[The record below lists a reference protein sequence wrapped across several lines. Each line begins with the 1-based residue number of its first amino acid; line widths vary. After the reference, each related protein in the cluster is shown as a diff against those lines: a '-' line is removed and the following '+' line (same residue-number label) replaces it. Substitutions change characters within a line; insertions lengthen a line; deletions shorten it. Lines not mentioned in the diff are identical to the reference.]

1 MKVAEELWADGV
13 VCITVEGR
21 LDAATVPT
29 LEQALQRLLTEGQGR
44 LVMNLSG
51 VNYISS
57 SGLRV
62 LLTARRQARSRGG
75 DMFLCHLH
83 PRVREIF
90 EMVGFLSVFGIY
102 AECEQAASAFSQ
114 SASVAPPL

>member
-1 MKVAEELWADGV
+1 VKVIEIPLGGGV
-13 VCITVEGR
+13 VGIVAEGR

-29 LEQALQRLLTEGQGR
+29 LEQALQRLLSEGQAR
-44 LVMNLSG
+44 LVVDLSS

-57 SGLRV
+57 SGLRA

-75 DMFLCHLH
+75 DVFLCSLH

-90 EMVGFLSVFGIY
+90 EMVGFVSVFGLY
-102 AECEQAASAFSQ
+102 ATRDEAAAAFQ
-114 SASVAPPL
+114 SAPVA

>member
-1 MKVAEELWADGV
+1 MKVMQTPLGGGV
-13 VCITVEGR
+13 VGVVVEGR

-29 LEQALQRLLTEGQGR
+29 LEQTFQRLLSEGQTR
-44 LVMNLSG
+44 LVIDLSG